1 VSTDLGTSAVGLFH
15 SLASGAGP
23 VGVTRTR
30 ERRQMDEVRLE
41 REHNGAVAVLL
52 LDRPAKRN
60 AMTVQMYADI
70 SRLLRQIDAD
80 DRIRVGI
87 VHGTSGTFSAG
98 ADLVDVH
105 SGAVAGQTWH
115 PPHADRF
122 DAGLEVH
129 TPLIAAVEG
138 YCLAGGLELALVCDI
153 RVAGVSAQF
162 GTPEVKWNLLHGFG
176 AQLLPGIV
184 GRSNAMYL
192 LLTGQFIDAREA
204 WRTGLVQEV
213 VPDGRA
219 LDRAKE
225 LASMIAANAPMAT
238 AMTKELV
245 ARGRDLGL
253 QDGLR
258 FYHALNS
265 LVHASEDTA
274 EGTGAFA
281 EKRSPQF
288 RDR

>member
-1 VSTDLGTSAVGLFH
+1 M
-15 SLASGAGP
+15 P
-23 VGVTRTR
+23 
-30 ERRQMDEVRLE
+30 EVRLE
-41 REHNGAVAVLL
+41 REQDGTVAVLL

-60 AMTVQMYADI
+60 AMTMEMYADI
-70 SRLLRQIDAD
+70 SRLLQEIDAD
-80 DRIRVGI
+80 DRVRVGI
-87 VHGTSGTFSAG
+87 VTGTGGTFSAG

-105 SGAVAGQTWH
+105 SGAAARESWH
-115 PPHADRF
+115 PAHADRF

-153 RVAGVSAQF
+153 RVAGEGAQF

-176 AQLLPGIV
+176 AQLLPGTV

-192 LLTGQFIDAREA
+192 LLTGQFIGAQEA

-213 VPDGRA
+213 VPDGGT
-219 LDRAKE
+219 LDRARE
-225 LASMIAANAPMAT
+225 LAAAIAANAPMAVQ
-238 AMTKELV
+238 MTKELV

-258 FYHALNS
+258 FYHALNA

-281 EKRSPQF
+281 EKRQPQF
-288 RDR
+288 RGR

>member
-1 VSTDLGTSAVGLFH
+1 M
-15 SLASGAGP
+15 P
-23 VGVTRTR
+23 
-30 ERRQMDEVRLE
+30 EVRLE
-41 REHNGAVAVLL
+41 REQDGTVAVLL

-60 AMTVQMYADI
+60 AMTMQMYADI
-70 SRLLRQIDAD
+70 SRLLREIDAD
-80 DRIRVGI
+80 DRVRVGI
-87 VHGTSGTFSAG
+87 VHGAGGTFSAG

-105 SGAVAGQTWH
+105 SGTATRESWH
-115 PPHADRF
+115 PAHADRF

-153 RVAGVSAQF
+153 RVAGEGAQF

-192 LLTGQFIDAREA
+192 LLTGQFIGAQEA

-213 VPDGRA
+213 VPDGA
-219 LDRAKE
+219 SLDRARE
-225 LASMIAANAPMAT
+225 LAAAIAANAPT
-238 AMTKELV
+238 AVQMTKELV

-258 FYHALNS
+258 FYHALNA
-265 LVHASEDTA
+265 LVQASEDTA

-281 EKRSPQF
+281 EKRQPQF
-288 RDR
+288 RGR